1 MQVNLGN
8 RWMEI
13 VGIKISM
20 LKHHMTTENAH
31 ASGHI
36 FYLFFGMCFGH
47 MDEYVLDVFFGGG
60 LVYNK

>member
-1 MQVNLGN
+1 
-8 RWMEI
+8 MEI

-47 MDEYVLDVFFGGG
+47 MDEYVLDVFLVGGW
-60 LVYNK
+60 YIISK